1 MVRTIIWTER
11 AHRDRI
17 KIFTYWNERNLSNI
31 YSKKLQRLI
40 KESVNLIS
48 KHPLVGQL
56 TDIEN
61 VRTKVL
67 KDYLII
73 YEITLNEIVIL
84 SIWDCRKNPQDL
96 NSVLE

>member
-11 AHRDRI
+11 AHQDRI

-31 YSKKLQRLI
+31 YSRKLQKLI
-40 KESVNLIS
+40 KESLVLIC
-48 KHPLVGQL
+48 KHTLVGKL
-56 TDIEN
+56 TDKDN

-96 NSVLE
+96 TRILG